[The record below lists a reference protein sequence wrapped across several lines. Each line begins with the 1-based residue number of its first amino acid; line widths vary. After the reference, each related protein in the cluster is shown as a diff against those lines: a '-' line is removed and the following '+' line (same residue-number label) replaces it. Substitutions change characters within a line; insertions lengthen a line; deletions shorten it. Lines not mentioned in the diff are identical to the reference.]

1 MMSNYEH
8 NNKPKNNN
16 SVDLFIAITTDNY
29 MSSSNTSINGYNY
42 IKINRLVK
50 KTNEN
55 VEITNLNLQKVEV
68 NSILIKYATKNRY
81 QLQS

>member
-50 KTNEN
+50 KN
-55 VEITNLNLQKVEV
+55 K
-68 NSILIKYATKNRY
+68 
-81 QLQS
+81 

>member
-29 MSSSNTSINGYNY
+29 MNSSNTSINGYNY